1 MTEQPKVTLR
11 QGKDYQFEIN
21 FSEGGATLLA
31 DEPAP
36 LGRGSGPAPAQ
47 LLVAAVANCLSDSLL
62 FALRKFNQAAEP
74 ISANA
79 TGAVGR
85 NEQGRMRVQRIAV
98 EIRLGAPA
106 SGLQHL
112 DRILGQF
119 EDFCTVTQSV
129 RAGIEVQI
137 EIFDSVGKRLK

>member
-21 FSEGGATLLA
+21 FSEGGPTLLA

-36 LGRGSGPAPAQ
+36 LGGGSGPAPAQ

-74 ISANA
+74 ISASA

-85 NEQGRMRVQRIAV
+85 NDQGRMRVQRIAV

-106 SGLQHL
+106 DGLQHL

>member
-21 FSEGGATLLA
+21 FSEGGPTLLA

-36 LGRGSGPAPAQ
+36 LGGGSGPAPAQ

-74 ISANA
+74 ISASA

-85 NEQGRMRVQRIAV
+85 NDQGRMRVQRIAV

>member
-21 FSEGGATLLA
+21 FSDGGPTLLA

-36 LGRGSGPAPAQ
+36 LGGGSGPAPAQ

-74 ISANA
+74 ISASA

-85 NEQGRMRVQRIAV
+85 NDQGRMRVQRIAV

-106 SGLQHL
+106 DGLQHL

>member
-21 FSEGGATLLA
+21 FSEGGPTLLA

-36 LGRGSGPAPAQ
+36 LGGGSGPAPAQ

-74 ISANA
+74 ISASA

-85 NEQGRMRVQRIAV
+85 NDQGRMRVQRIAV

-106 SGLQHL
+106 LGLQHL

>member
-11 QGKDYQFEIN
+11 QGEDYQFEIN
-21 FSEGGATLLA
+21 FSEGGPTLLA

-36 LGRGSGPAPAQ
+36 LGGGSGPAPAQ

-74 ISANA
+74 ISASA

-85 NEQGRMRVQRIAV
+85 NDQGRMRVQRIAV

-106 SGLQHL
+106 DGLQHL

>member
-21 FSEGGATLLA
+21 FSEGGPTLLA

-36 LGRGSGPAPAQ
+36 LGGGSGPAPAQ

-74 ISANA
+74 ISASA

-85 NEQGRMRVQRIAV
+85 NDQGRMRVQRIAV
-98 EIRLGAPA
+98 EIHLGAPA
-106 SGLQHL
+106 DGLQHL

>member
-21 FSEGGATLLA
+21 FSEGGPTLLA

-36 LGRGSGPAPAQ
+36 LGGGSGPAPAQ

-74 ISANA
+74 ISASA

-85 NEQGRMRVQRIAV
+85 N
-98 EIRLGAPA
+98 
-106 SGLQHL
+106 
-112 DRILGQF
+112 D
-119 EDFCTVTQSV
+119 
-129 RAGIEVQI
+129 
-137 EIFDSVGKRLK
+137 